1 MKSVILLVE
10 ITKETLQ
17 DVKLSIK
24 KYNRFSF
31 IKRNNKNR
39 RKRNIYIRSSTYN
52 IIYYKFSDLYNYK
65 FVIW

>member
-1 MKSVILLVE
+1 MIE
-10 ITKETLQ
+10 IKKETLQ

-39 RKRNIYIRSSTYN
+39 RKRNIHIRSSTYN